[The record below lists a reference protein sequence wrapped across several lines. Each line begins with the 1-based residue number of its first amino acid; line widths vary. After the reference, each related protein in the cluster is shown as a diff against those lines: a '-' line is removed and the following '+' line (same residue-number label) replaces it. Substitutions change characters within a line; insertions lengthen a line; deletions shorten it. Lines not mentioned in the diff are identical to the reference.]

1 MCRLHQLIF
10 ISNYIQNKCN
20 ETKIL
25 NCKSCQG
32 ASWPFKV
39 KRSHI
44 CRHRPSNKNKDC
56 TTWSSCAVTFSR
68 VNTILSYT
76 GKNIKFQ
83 MHLRFKPL
91 QLTSVSALF
100 PNNIRYVWMI
110 QGITGGRR
118 FKPTWIPWFIAT
130 SFIIL
135 QFPTTPPQLSVHWRW
150 HHSLTHHRNRN
161 QSRTGLGYCSLW
173 SRAWTLGS
181 RQNTIKR
188 FVITPC

>member
-1 MCRLHQLIF
+1 MKQKQKQRSETANHVSRQVGHLKWNVLISVATDHPIKPKQREQRLHNLKQLR
-10 ISNYIQNKCN
+10 SDIQAC
-20 ETKIL
+20 
-25 NCKSCQG
+25 
-32 ASWPFKV
+32 F
-39 KRSHI
+39 
-44 CRHRPSNKNKDC
+44 
-56 TTWSSCAVTFSR
+56 
-68 VNTILSYT
+68 NTILSYT
-76 GKNIKFQ
+76 GKNIKFK

-100 PNNIRYVWMI
+100 PNNVRYVWMI

-118 FKPTWIPWFIAT
+118 LKPTWTPWFIAT

-161 QSRTGLGYCSLW
+161 QSKTGQGYCSLW